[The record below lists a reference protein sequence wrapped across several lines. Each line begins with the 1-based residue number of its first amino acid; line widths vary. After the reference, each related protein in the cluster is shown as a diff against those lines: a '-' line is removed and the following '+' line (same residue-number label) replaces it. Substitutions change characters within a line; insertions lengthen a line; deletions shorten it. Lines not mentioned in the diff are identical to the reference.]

1 KKADLANALLLFVFY
16 RYVTQAK
23 EEAKNGNLEESLKL
37 FSCAHEIHPNE
48 KLRSRIRK
56 LEQVLAELALDPEEE
71 EEDGFVNVCQSGLML
86 YGELHNKLYDYQRE
100 GVAFLYS
107 LYRDG
112 RKGGIL
118 ADDMG
123 LGKTIQ
129 IVAFLSGMFDAE
141 LAQFVLLVV
150 PTTLISTW
158 VREFAKWTP
167 GMRVKDFH
175 GTNKAERNRNLQ
187 RIQRKTGVVITSY
200 PMLLNNWQQLSS
212 LNGQEFIWDYIILDE
227 AHKIKSPS
235 AKTTKC
241 IHVIPAKNRI
251 LLTGTP
257 MQNNLHEMWSL
268 FDFACQGS
276 LLGTAKTFK
285 MEYETPI
292 TKAREK
298 DSTPTERALGLKI
311 SENLMSII
319 KPYFLRRTKEDIQ
332 KKNKFG
338 KQETQLP
345 ENQSKDIAPEMP
357 ALPRKNDF
365 IVWVYLAPVQ
375 EQIYKNFLSLDY
387 IKELL
392 MTTRSPLSELT
403 VLKKLCD
410 HPRLLSARA
419 CSQLGLEGSN
429 FSEQDGEENDVGA
442 FSGMNK
448 IDHLS
453 DDTLI
458 EESGKLRFLIGL
470 LERLREEGHRTLV
483 FSQSRKML
491 DILERIL
498 AHKNFKLMR
507 IDGTVAQLVERER
520 RIGIFQNNEDYSVF
534 LLTTQVGGVGLTLT
548 AATRVVIF
556 DPSWNPATDAQA
568 VDRAYRIGQ
577 KENVLIYRLI
587 TCGTVEEKIYRRQ
600 VFKDSLIRQT
610 TGDKKNP
617 FRYFTKQELRELFTL
632 RDTRTSATQLQL
644 QSLHAM
650 HRKTDPQLDEHI
662 AYLHLLEMFGISD
675 HDLMYTQDLGREEPV
690 ENIQYIHQRVQK
702 AQELVQ
708 LESQLRDQ
716 LLGRVQSETEG
727 AWLRQPILPSYPK
740 KKLPEYNNIK
750 CYVFP
755 PGSESTNNECID
767 NVDSK
772 MTCLV
777 IEDSEEE
784 GVVQDVPNMDVKT
797 QDRGDEGVVQVVSS
811 IDISKSFARSED
823 SEEEGVVANMDFKSL
838 ARSEVLKQS
847 KTLGSE
853 QNLDVSL
860 MPSSPGALS
869 SSSKENHF
877 PDARQPSRLV
887 LENANTSFIKD
898 QISSSQHSLIGF
910 TCTSGRFSLENGSV
924 ESSSHFLPDF
934 NLVLGDSCDSKREAL
949 EREELEQ
956 NLCKSPHGN
965 ENIVTGS
972 MNDSFHA
979 LMPGDITFG
988 CKKKSVRR
996 IVSDRE
1002 DEDLSVIILDDNLQE
1017 KSVSSLNS
1025 PPHPSLKAISAST
1038 PKCDTVIRDSIFSPR
1053 VMGSGNRSTAS
1064 RRSLLSMVMDQM
1076 EETIESANDGEAEEE
1091 LVEEAEMSSY
1101 VELEEEP
1108 AGETQLLTKH
1118 QLWVTKWLRSTPLRS
1133 ISNLNHLPVL
1143 DKILKEHGKL
1153 HEALNFPASTY

>member
-1 KKADLANALLLFVFY
+1 PQTLSLLAKCLTFSPENE
-16 RYVTQAK
+16 YVTQAK

-750 CYVFP
+750 CY
-755 PGSESTNNECID
+755 
-767 NVDSK
+767 
-772 MTCLV
+772 
-777 IEDSEEE
+777 
-784 GVVQDVPNMDVKT
+784 
-797 QDRGDEGVVQVVSS
+797 
-811 IDISKSFARSED
+811 D

-1108 AGETQLLTKH
+1108 RSLQRNLVLTKH